1 MAPTVRNLSI
11 ATGDAGTRQTLAE
24 MAALIRKGSL
34 TPAVRETAITVAGD
48 SNDPIRQLVALRS
61 WLQGHWQF
69 VLDPSSGELL
79 HDTAWLLRDLRER
92 GAIAGD
98 CDDAA
103 ILAGALAASIGYRV
117 ALVIIALGPANAGAE
132 VPFSHVWASAS
143 PPQDFPV
150 DGRQLWLELDITRPM
165 QNIPLD
171 RVVRAEAHLVC

>member
-11 ATGDAGTRQTLAE
+11 ATGDVGTRQTLAE

-34 TPAVRETAITVAGD
+34 TPQVREVAITVAGD
-48 SNDPIRQLVALRS
+48 SADPVRQLVALRS
-61 WLQGHWQF
+61 WLQGRWQF

-92 GAIAGD
+92 GMIAGD

-117 ALVIIALGPANAGAE
+117 ALVVIALGDPAQAATL
-132 VPFSHVWASAS
+132 PYSHVWASAS
-143 PPQDFPV
+143 PQQPFTV
-150 DGRQLWLELDITRPM
+150 GGRQLWMELDVTRPM
-165 QNIPLD
+165 QAIPLN
-171 RVVRAEAHLVC
+171 RVARAEAELVC